1 MPGRMV
7 VGPPRVSL
15 SSRVAQERPR
25 FTVAFQKLRSSTLAM
40 DWTPSPCDSPPKFQV
55 HHFANQTCRLRVR
68 PSGVSLRNCTR
79 PCPPP
84 RSVWVAKPASL
95 GSNPGLIP
103 QTPALTV
110 TLPLFLFRPR
120 LPLQPEREVAVGSR
134 WTWGASG
141 RW

>member
-15 SSRVAQERPR
+15 SSRVAQDCARPR
-25 FTVAFQKLRSSTLAM
+25 VAFQKLRSSTLAE
-40 DWTPSPCDSPPKFQV
+40 DCTPSPCDSPPKFQV

-84 RSVWVAKPASL
+84 RSVWVAKPA
-95 GSNPGLIP
+95 LIP
-103 QTPALTV
+103 QTPALNV
-110 TLPLFLFRPR
+110 TLPLFLLRPR